1 LNAPGSSA
9 GTKVGGGGGGSAN
22 GSFPGASGG
31 SGIVIVS
38 YSNTAGD
45 ATTVTGT
52 YSFTNSGGNKIYR
65 FTSSG
70 SIRWGA

>member
-1 LNAPGSSA
+1 LNAPGSSG
-9 GTKVGGGGGGSAN
+9 GTNLGGGGGGSAN
-22 GSFPGASGG
+22 GSFPGAPGG

-52 YSFTNSGGNKIYR
+52 YTFTNTGGNKIYI
-65 FTSSG
+65 FTGSG